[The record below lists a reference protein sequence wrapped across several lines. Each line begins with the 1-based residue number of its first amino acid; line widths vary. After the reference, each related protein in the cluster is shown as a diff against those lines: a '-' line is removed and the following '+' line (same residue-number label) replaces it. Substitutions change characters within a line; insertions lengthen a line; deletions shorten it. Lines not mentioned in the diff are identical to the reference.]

1 MSAEVAGAF
10 AAGAVAVVVG
20 DSFLLA
26 KCWRTRTVLGG
37 ILAAVGIALVGLAV
51 ASRLTGSA
59 GDAALLVAGAFSVM
73 GWVLYGLGQAFER
86 LLDDEPEDEA

>member
-1 MSAEVAGAF
+1 MAGAF
-10 AAGAVAVVVG
+10 AAGAVAVAVG
-20 DSFLLA
+20 DSWLLA

-51 ASRLTGSA
+51 ASRLSGGA
-59 GDAALLVAGAFSVM
+59 GGAALLIAGAFSVV
-73 GWVLYGLGQAFER
+73 GGVLYGIGQAFER

>member
-1 MSAEVAGAF
+1 M
-10 AAGAVAVVVG
+10 
-20 DSFLLA
+20 
-26 KCWRTRTVLGG
+26 LGG

-51 ASRLTGSA
+51 ASRLTGGA

-86 LLDDEPEDEA
+86 LLDDKSEDEA

>member
-1 MSAEVAGAF
+1 MAGAF
-10 AAGAVAVVVG
+10 AAGAVAVAVG
-20 DSFLLA
+20 DSWLLA

-51 ASRLTGSA
+51 ASRLSGGA
-59 GDAALLVAGAFSVM
+59 GGAALVIAGAFSVVS
-73 GWVLYGLGQAFER
+73 GVLYGIGQAFER

>member
-1 MSAEVAGAF
+1 MAGAF

-20 DSFLLA
+20 DLWLLA

-51 ASRLTGSA
+51 ASRLSGGA
-59 GDAALLVAGAFSVM
+59 GGAALVIAGAFSVVS
-73 GWVLYGLGQAFER
+73 GVLYGIGQAFER

>member
-1 MSAEVAGAF
+1 MAGAF

-20 DSFLLA
+20 DSWLLA

-51 ASRLTGSA
+51 ASRVSGGA
-59 GDAALLVAGAFSVM
+59 GGAALLIAGAFSVV
-73 GWVLYGLGQAFER
+73 GCVLYGLGQAFER
-86 LLDDEPEDEA
+86 LLHDKPEDEA

>member
-1 MSAEVAGAF
+1 MAEAF

-20 DSFLLA
+20 DSWLLA

-51 ASRLTGSA
+51 ASRLTGGA
-59 GDAALLVAGAFSVM
+59 GGAALLIAGAFSVV
-73 GWVLYGLGQAFER
+73 GCVLYGLGQGFER
-86 LLDDEPEDEA
+86 LLDDKPDDEA

>member
-1 MSAEVAGAF
+1 MAGAF
-10 AAGAVAVVVG
+10 AAGAVAVVIG
-20 DSFLLA
+20 DSWLLA

-51 ASRLTGSA
+51 ASRLSGGA
-59 GDAALLVAGAFSVM
+59 GGAALVIAGAFSVVS
-73 GWVLYGLGQAFER
+73 GVLYGIGQAFER

>member
-1 MSAEVAGAF
+1 MAGAF

-20 DSFLLA
+20 DSWLLA

-51 ASRLTGSA
+51 ASRLTGGA

>member
-1 MSAEVAGAF
+1 MAGAF

-20 DSFLLA
+20 DSWLLA

-51 ASRLTGSA
+51 ASRVSGGA
-59 GDAALLVAGAFSVM
+59 GGAALLIAGAFSVV
-73 GWVLYGLGQAFER
+73 GGVLYGIGQAFER
-86 LLDDEPEDEA
+86 LLDDEREDEA

>member
-1 MSAEVAGAF
+1 VAGAF

-20 DSFLLA
+20 DSWLLA

-51 ASRLTGSA
+51 ASRLSGGA
-59 GDAALLVAGAFSVM
+59 GGAALVIAGAFSVVS
-73 GWVLYGLGQAFER
+73 GVLYGIGQAFER

>member
-1 MSAEVAGAF
+1 MAGAF

-20 DSFLLA
+20 DSWLLA

-51 ASRLTGSA
+51 ASRLTGGA
-59 GDAALLVAGAFSVM
+59 GGAALLIAGAFSVVS
-73 GWVLYGLGQAFER
+73 GVLYGIGQAFER

>member
-1 MSAEVAGAF
+1 MAGAF

-20 DSFLLA
+20 DSWLLA

-51 ASRLTGSA
+51 ASRLSGGA
-59 GDAALLVAGAFSVM
+59 GGAALLIAGAFSVVS
-73 GWVLYGLGQAFER
+73 GVLYGIGQAFER

>member
-1 MSAEVAGAF
+1 MAGAF
-10 AAGAVAVVVG
+10 AAGAVAVAVG
-20 DSFLLA
+20 DSWLLA

-51 ASRLTGSA
+51 ASRVSGGA
-59 GDAALLVAGAFSVM
+59 GGAALLIAGAFSVM

>member
-1 MSAEVAGAF
+1 VAGAF
-10 AAGAVAVVVG
+10 AAGAVAVAVG
-20 DSFLLA
+20 DSWLLA

-51 ASRLTGSA
+51 ASRLSGGA
-59 GDAALLVAGAFSVM
+59 GGAALVIAGAFSVVS
-73 GWVLYGLGQAFER
+73 GVLYGIGQAFER

>member
-1 MSAEVAGAF
+1 
-10 AAGAVAVVVG
+10 VAVVVG
-20 DSFLLA
+20 DSWLLA

-51 ASRLTGSA
+51 ASRISGGA
-59 GDAALLVAGAFSVM
+59 GVAALLIAGAFSVV
-73 GWVLYGLGQAFER
+73 GCVLYGIGQAFER

>member
-1 MSAEVAGAF
+1 MAGAF
-10 AAGAVAVVVG
+10 AAGAVAVAVG
-20 DSFLLA
+20 DSWLLA

-51 ASRLTGSA
+51 ASRLSGGA
-59 GDAALLVAGAFSVM
+59 GGAALLIAGAFSVV
-73 GWVLYGLGQAFER
+73 GCVLYGIGQAFER

>member
-1 MSAEVAGAF
+1 MAGAF

-20 DSFLLA
+20 DSWLLA

-51 ASRLTGSA
+51 ASRLSGGA
-59 GDAALLVAGAFSVM
+59 GGAALVIAGAFSVVS
-73 GWVLYGLGQAFER
+73 GVLYGIGQAFER